1 MIFETS
7 LSRTFDKE
15 AKLTKL
21 YEEYSQTASEKL
33 LEQACKLQ
41 TDLDESNF
49 YQIDTIIQDLANG
62 LGLQAIGLDKS

>member
-1 MIFETS
+1 MKQAFQE
-7 LSRTFDKE
+7 LFDKE

-21 YEEYSQTASEKL
+21 YEEYSQTASEKNF
-33 LEQACKLQ
+33 LEQAGKLQ

-62 LGLQAIGLDKS
+62 LGTTSNWFG